1 MIKRK
6 LVYGYQ
12 IVNGEV
18 VLQPAES
25 PIVVRVFRLYQE
37 GLSYQKISDQLNQE
51 KLPYSAE
58 GQIWDKH
65 KIKRLLENPRYIGEQ
80 GFPPIVDRALFQ
92 EIQARIQGKTQKA
105 TERPVRPVLA
115 FKRYLRCAHCAG
127 RLLGLGGAG
136 QSKDTLY
143 LKCEGCGRVIRIL
156 DEDFLHEVY
165 RLAKDRHLASKA
177 QYTPSEE
184 VVRLTNAINRGLEQP
199 GDPFQVI
206 DQILQGI
213 SARYDCC
220 PVNMPQEQAGGPD
233 LRGIDRMVEHITISQ
248 DNRIEIQ
255 FKEGSLCQ
263 KKHEGSG

>member
-80 GFPPIVDRALFQ
+80 GFPPLWTGLCSKKSKLGFRV
-92 EIQARIQGKTQKA
+92 K
-105 TERPVRPVLA
+105 P
-115 FKRYLRCAHCAG
+115 KRQR
-127 RLLGLGGAG
+127 
-136 QSKDTLY
+136 
-143 LKCEGCGRVIRIL
+143 
-156 DEDFLHEVY
+156 
-165 RLAKDRHLASKA
+165 KDRCGQCWRSNDTCAAHTA
-177 QYTPSEE
+177 QDACWAWAAPARVKTHYIS
-184 VVRLTNAINRGLEQP
+184 
-199 GDPFQVI
+199 
-206 DQILQGI
+206 
-213 SARYDCC
+213 SARGADALSEYWTKIFCTRFTAWQKTGIWH
-220 PVNMPQEQAGGPD
+220 PKHSIPPLKKWSGLPMPSTAVWNSPAT
-233 LRGIDRMVEHITISQ
+233 LS
-248 DNRIEIQ
+248 
-255 FKEGSLCQ
+255 K
-263 KKHEGSG
+263 